1 MCMQGWDMGNVELH
15 NMAGLINELHLR
27 IIALEQKLDRIQ
39 IEYRLVDLEQKVFS
53 ETEKRLK
60 RLEKTS
66 NLHEAAIIKRLMK
79 ID

>member
-27 IIALEQKLDRIQ
+27 IIALEQKLDRMQ

-53 ETEKRLK
+53 ETEKKLK
-60 RLEKTS
+60 YDELD
-66 NLHEAAIIKRLMK
+66 NG
-79 ID
+79 

>member
-1 MCMQGWDMGNVELH
+1 MGNVELH